1 MARQEPSTPQKA
13 HTHSVQHRDN
23 ELLTEFKTF
32 NDKLGQLIQ
41 DSPGKFVV
49 IKHTKILAVADDYS
63 KALQIG
69 YSKLGSSEPFFVEQ
83 VQDPRVSERRNK
95 VFHTKLEYFR

>member
-1 MARQEPSTPQKA
+1 MARQVPSTPHKMN
-13 HTHSVQHRDN
+13 THSGQHRDD

-32 NDKLGQLIQ
+32 NDKLEQLVQ
-41 DSPGKFVV
+41 ESPGKFVV
-49 IKHTKILAVADDYS
+49 IKHTKILAVKDDYS
-63 KALQIG
+63 AALEFG

-83 VQDPRVSERRNK
+83 VRDPRGSERRDK